1 MFLIALASGKRRSEL
16 HAFSRADVTFDEG
29 DTPGMTFIS
38 KTHMKTRGIG
48 ALKPVFIPSLPAQAA
63 DIQDDELVCPVRC
76 MKQYLLVSDAFRS
89 PSQERLFIPWTPGIV
104 KDLKPQ
110 TISSYLKQAV
120 VLAYQAVQPAMLDSF
135 QIRPHSVRHVATSL
149 AALKHYNLDDV
160 LLAGSWVSN
169 NAFISNYLQ
178 DYSVNTITGLKELGG
193 FIAGGAHFLFF
204 LLYVTVSPS
213 IRRRSH
219 SLYHPNVRPRALD

>member
-1 MFLIALASGKRRSEL
+1 M
-16 HAFSRADVTFDEG
+16 
-29 DTPGMTFIS
+29 
-38 KTHMKTRGIG
+38 
-48 ALKPVFIPSLPAQAA
+48 
-63 DIQDDELVCPVRC
+63 
-76 MKQYLLVSDAFRS
+76 
-89 PSQERLFIPWTPGIV
+89 

-169 NAFISNYLQ
+169 NAFISNYLK
-178 DYSVNTITGLKELGG
+178 DNSVNSITGLKRLGG
-193 FIAGGAHFLFF
+193 FIAGGAHF
-204 LLYVTVSPS
+204 
-213 IRRRSH
+213 
-219 SLYHPNVRPRALD
+219 